1 MSENKDNNEW
11 SDREIGALW
20 VNVKNGSNDKY
31 LTGQING
38 EKVIL
43 FKNKYKDENPKAPD
57 FRIYRQKEQENSA
70 TKGSNAV
77 DLDAPTAEV
86 EEIDLI

>member
-20 VNVKNGSNDKY
+20 VNVKNGGNEKY
-31 LTGQING
+31 LTGQVNG

-57 FRIYRQKEQENSA
+57 FRIYRQKEQGDSTVQVTNS
-70 TKGSNAV
+70 S
-77 DLDAPTAEV
+77 DLDTPAEEV